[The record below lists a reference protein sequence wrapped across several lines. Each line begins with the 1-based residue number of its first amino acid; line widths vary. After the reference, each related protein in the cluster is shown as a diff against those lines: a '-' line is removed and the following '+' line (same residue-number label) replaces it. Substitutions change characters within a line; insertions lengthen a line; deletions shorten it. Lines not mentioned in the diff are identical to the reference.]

1 MVRRA
6 DVIRTCVGCRNRA
19 SASELLRV
27 VANPET
33 PATGVRLVPDPARK
47 LPGRGA
53 HVHPAPECLEQARRR
68 RAFKR
73 ALRLSSEPDLTA
85 VADFLA

>member
-1 MVRRA
+1 M
-6 DVIRTCVGCRNRA
+6 
-19 SASELLRV
+19 SATELLRI
-27 VANPET
+27 VAHPET
-33 PATGVRLVPDPARK
+33 PDTGFRLVPDPARK

-53 HVHPAPECLEQARRR
+53 HVHPVPECLEQARRR

-73 ALRLSSEPDLTA
+73 ALRLSSEPDASA